1 MQKFIISKEGELI
14 LGNVEFHFEL
24 LGKNYATGCWG
35 GGFWRVDKESK
46 TLILTGKSTD
56 FGLPK
61 WEYFKEPPVG
71 YEDYKITYE
80 GKEVVISKIEDP
92 VDSYTK
98 HINNKILENL
108 RNKNLMIQQKV
119 YLIILNLMMVMK
131 SKQKTKKTPLENIT
145 LGKEE
150 IKKPR
155 TKQERLAAGE
165 TFVTSEKGNSMTPL
179 IMSGQK
185 HVLEP
190 VPGLDSVKVG
200 DIVYCKVHGRF
211 FTHLIKAI
219 DPIKGAQI
227 GNNHGHINGW
237 TKNIYGK
244 VIKVLKPDEKWEK

>member
-1 MQKFIISKEGELI
+1 
-14 LGNVEFHFEL
+14 
-24 LGKNYATGCWG
+24 
-35 GGFWRVDKESK
+35 
-46 TLILTGKSTD
+46 
-56 FGLPK
+56 
-61 WEYFKEPPVG
+61 
-71 YEDYKITYE
+71 
-80 GKEVVISKIEDP
+80 
-92 VDSYTK
+92 
-98 HINNKILENL
+98 
-108 RNKNLMIQQKV
+108 MIQQKV

-211 FTHLIKAI
+211 LHT
-219 DPIKGAQI
+219 
-227 GNNHGHINGW
+227 
-237 TKNIYGK
+237 
-244 VIKVLKPDEKWEK
+244 